1 MVSPWV
7 SFVSVS
13 PRIMALFTDKFT
25 TKGVFS
31 DSKCTS
37 KGNKN
42 KSITKSSIESAI
54 FVGKTIGISLFATII
69 SALLQ
74 IMTMCCAPRINE
86 W

>member
-54 FVGKTIGISLFATII
+54 FVGKTIGISLFATNNKCTVTDHDHVLRT
-69 SALLQ
+69 AH
-74 IMTMCCAPRINE
+74 
-86 W
+86 